1 MLCTHTTRPMKQ
13 LYSTMI
19 HQSFHL
25 LFASIFAC
33 GLLAVRIWFSREP
46 TYVFL
51 TWNLFLAWMPH
62 VLSGLAAYAHQRR
75 RWGMLLLLGGLW
87 LLFFPNA
94 PYILTDF
101 LHLTQRAPIPLW
113 YDMLLLAA
121 FSWSGIFLAL
131 ASLSTMHGIVKRHS
145 GQVGGWLFAGA
156 TLVLGGLGV
165 YVGRFLRWNSWDVFL
180 SPTAV
185 LADVAVRLLHP
196 LAHRQTYA
204 VTVLFSAFLFI
215 CYLTLAPAHLRDAAE
230 HENCLTGGRI
240 AIK

>member
-1 MLCTHTTRPMKQ
+1 
-13 LYSTMI
+13 MI
-19 HQSFHL
+19 HQSFQL

-33 GLLAVRIWFSREP
+33 GLLVVRIWFSREP

-51 TWNLFLAWMPH
+51 TWNLFLAWLPH
-62 VLSGLAAYAHQRR
+62 VLSGLAAYAHRR
-75 RWGMLLLLGGLW
+75 NRWGMLLLLGGLW

-131 ASLSTMHGIVKRHS
+131 ASLSTMHCIVRRHS
-145 GQVGGWLFAGA
+145 GQVGGWLFACA

-185 LADVAVRLLHP
+185 LADVAGRLLHP

-204 VTVLFSAFLFI
+204 VTILFSAFLFI
-215 CYLTLAPAHLRDAAE
+215 CYLTLAPACHRDAAE